1 MTCRQQIN
9 SSNGALTIKTT
20 GHPVRLSKNINPIG
34 VNDLLGYSNN
44 SKLKKSW
51 REWFKKFLG

>member
-9 SSNGALTIKTT
+9 SSNGALTTKTI
-20 GHPVRLSKNINPIG
+20 GQGVRLSKNINPIG